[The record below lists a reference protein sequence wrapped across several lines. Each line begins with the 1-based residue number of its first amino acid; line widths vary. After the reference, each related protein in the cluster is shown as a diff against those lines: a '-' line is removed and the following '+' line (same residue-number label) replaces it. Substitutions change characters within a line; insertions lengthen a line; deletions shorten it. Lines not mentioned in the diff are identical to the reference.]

1 MTMEILPTPQGMG
14 TELSMIGLIA
24 ITWAGTGVSI
34 LFTSARIAIRIVY
47 VKRLLADDYF
57 MLLALAF
64 LITNAVLQTLQAP
77 HIYYIVLNMTGPL
90 RVCDHWN
97 ILVRAMERKSLIPST
112 LLDDI
117 QWVASVPAG
126 LVGHRCVRSLGI
138 YRMLDWVGVHLSPAI

>member
-1 MTMEILPTPQGMG
+1 MEILPTPQGMG
-14 TELSMIGLIA
+14 TELSMTGLIA
-24 ITWAGTGVSI
+24 ITWTGTGVSI
-34 LFTSARIAIRIVY
+34 LFTSARIAIRIVITDSAGSTH
-47 VKRLLADDYF
+47 LLYSVQYDRARYCRPRTS
-57 MLLALAF
+57 L
-64 LITNAVLQTLQAP
+64 
-77 HIYYIVLNMTGPL
+77 HPL

>member
-14 TELSMIGLIA
+14 TELSMTGLIA
-24 ITWAGTGVSI
+24 ITWTGTGVSI
-34 LFTSARIAIRIVY
+34 LFTSARIAIRIVITDSAGSTH
-47 VKRLLADDYF
+47 LLYSVQYDRARYCRPWTS
-57 MLLALAF
+57 LHP
-64 LITNAVLQTLQAP
+64 LQ
-77 HIYYIVLNMTGPL
+77 
-90 RVCDHWN
+90 VCDHWN

-138 YRMLDWVGVHLSPAI
+138 YRMLDWVGVHMSPAI